1 LRGRGL
7 YRKGDNVKI
16 ESLLL
21 GLYDADGR
29 LNYVGRA
36 RVGSDAAEIEGRL
49 EPLVGGSGFTGRAPG
64 GKNRWSGKERKPV
77 PLDPALVVEV
87 SADHITGGFM
97 PQGARL
103 LRWRSDRP
111 PERCTMDQIG

>member
-1 LRGRGL
+1 
-7 YRKGDNVKI
+7 
-16 ESLLL
+16 
-21 GLYDADGR
+21 
-29 LNYVGRA
+29 
-36 RVGSDAAEIEGRL
+36 
-49 EPLVGGSGFTGRAPG
+49 
-64 GKNRWSGKERKPV
+64 
-77 PLDPALVVEV
+77 VVEV